1 MLRFGKTKVAKEEFY
16 GTEKKKS
23 VNIVNLIETKNY
35 SKYLFGCLDEV
46 IKPLVLIVPKISGY
60 VETSKKGNKK

>member
-1 MLRFGKTKVAKEEFY
+1 MEQKK
-16 GTEKKKS
+16 KKKS